1 MQTVN
6 EPNVTGETPRGG
18 CFVKTGCG
26 KYKGSC
32 TIHLA

>member
-6 EPNVTGETPRGG
+6 EPNVTGATPRGG

-26 KYKGSC
+26 KYKG
-32 TIHLA
+32 